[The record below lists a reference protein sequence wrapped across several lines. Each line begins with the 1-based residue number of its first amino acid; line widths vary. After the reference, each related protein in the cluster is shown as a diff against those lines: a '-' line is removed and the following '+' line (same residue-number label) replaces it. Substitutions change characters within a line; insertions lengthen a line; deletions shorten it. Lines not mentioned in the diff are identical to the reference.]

1 LHSFHRRTPIDGAP
15 RAEAWMGEALEAP
28 AMASELGEPIVRL
41 EGIWKSFG
49 RIEVL
54 TDVSLS
60 VQKGEVVCIIGPSG
74 AGKSTLLRC
83 INYLEPIDDGTIY
96 FEGRPV
102 FRYKHDGKIVLDPDR
117 RIEQVRAQIGMVF
130 QSFNLFPHLTALG
143 NVIEAPIHVL
153 GLPAAKA
160 RERGIEVLRKVGLD
174 KRADSFPHQL
184 SGGQQQRVAIARAL
198 AMNPKVMLFD
208 EATSALD
215 PELVGD
221 VLRVMRQLA
230 AEGMTMVVVTH
241 EMDFARDVADRVVFM
256 DQGNIVEEG
265 PPQKVFTAPRSPR
278 TRQFLQSVLN
288 RGGDADSDST
298 NHDSANNSG
307 GARAGE
313 TGGDPQVGA

>member
-1 LHSFHRRTPIDGAP
+1 LKEA
-15 RAEAWMGEALEAP
+15 AEAAALAGNG
-28 AMASELGEPIVRL
+28 AEPIIRL
-41 EGIWKSFG
+41 DRIWKSFG
-49 RIEVL
+49 RLEVL

-83 INYLEPIDDGTIY
+83 INHLEGVDDGSIH

-102 FRYKHDGKIVLDPDR
+102 YRYTQDGRTVIDPDK
-117 RIEQVRAQIGMVF
+117 RIEAIRAQIGMVF

-143 NVIEAPIHVL
+143 NVIEAPVHVL
-153 GLPAAKA
+153 RESIAQA
-160 RERGIEVLRKVGLD
+160 RERGMAVLRKVGLTD
-174 KRADSFPHQL
+174 KAHSYPHQL

-230 AEGMTMVVVTH
+230 GEGMTMVVVTH
-241 EMDFARDVADRVVFM
+241 EMDFAREVADRVVFM
-256 DQGNIVEEG
+256 EQGCIVEEG
-265 PPQKVFTAPRSPR
+265 PPSVVFTAPRSPR
-278 TRQFLQSVLN
+278 TRQFLHSVLTRN
-288 RGGDADSDST
+288 
-298 NHDSANNSG
+298 G
-307 GARAGE
+307 GAE
-313 TGGDPQVGA
+313 TPP